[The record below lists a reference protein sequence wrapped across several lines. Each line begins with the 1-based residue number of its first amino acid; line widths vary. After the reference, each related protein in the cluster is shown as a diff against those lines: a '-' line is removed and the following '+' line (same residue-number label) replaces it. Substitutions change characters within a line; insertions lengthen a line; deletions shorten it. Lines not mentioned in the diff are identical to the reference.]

1 MRYRFIFSLVTLFA
15 ITFSLGFGQISTI
28 NHQQRLLQSFK
39 SGDMSDWVKVIEE
52 LQVHYNRSKNNTSL
66 FELAHAQYGYI
77 GYLLGIKDTKKARQV
92 LSEAEDNIEQLLKV
106 NPRNADALALKG
118 ALVAYHISLS
128 PIRAPFL
135 GPRSMGLIDE
145 SLSINPNSPQALIEK
160 GNAAHYAPSMF
171 GGDPVVAV
179 KYYSKAIAALE
190 KQNSNQQTWLF
201 LNTQAQ
207 LALAF
212 EKAKQFDN
220 ANRTYLEILRI
231 APDLKWVRDE
241 LYPNFLKNNP

>member
-1 MRYRFIFSLVTLFA
+1 M
-15 ITFSLGFGQISTI
+15 
-28 NHQQRLLQSFK
+28 LQSFK

-52 LQVHYNRSKNNTSL
+52 LQVDYKRSKSISSL
-66 FELAHAQYGYI
+66 FELVHAQYGYI
-77 GYLLGIKDTKKARQV
+77 GYLLGIKNTKKARQV
-92 LSEAEDNIEQLLKV
+92 LSEAEGNIEQLLKV
-106 NPRNADALALKG
+106 NLRNADALALKG

-179 KYYSKAIAALE
+179 KYYTKAIAALE

-201 LNTQAQ
+201 LNTKAQ

-220 ANRTYLEILRI
+220 ANKTYLEILRI

-241 LYPNFLKNNP
+241 LYPLFQKRYR